1 MRRRL
6 ILLGFV
12 ALLLGCAPAP
22 QSPLLLTVNPWLG
35 YDPFVLAR
43 ERGLLDPRVRIVEL
57 MSNSDSRRALANGLS
72 EATALTLDEALRAA
86 DAGIPIQIVA
96 VLDVSAGADAV
107 LARPDIERLDQ
118 LRGKRIGVE
127 TGAVGSL
134 MLARL
139 LAAAG
144 LQEDAVQIVDVE
156 ASQHAEVLQSGLVD
170 AVITFEPMRTQL
182 ERRGFPV
189 LFDSRAL
196 PGEIIDVLVVRPG
209 IDAAPLIE
217 AWRAGLAALERDPLA
232 AAEVLA
238 RGVDLSV
245 EEYQQ
250 ALSGLRFVSPQESAR
265 WLSGGAASPLAEQAK
280 AIVAELTQHG
290 EITRPPDWPAL
301 LGGARR

>member
-22 QSPLLLTVNPWLG
+22 QSPLLLTVSPWLA
-35 YDPFVLAR
+35 YDLFVLAR
-43 ERGLLDPRVRIVEL
+43 ERRMLDPRVRIVEL
-57 MSNSDSRRALANGLS
+57 MSNSDSRRALANGQTQ
-72 EATALTLDEALRAA
+72 AAALTLDEALRVG

-96 VLDVSAGADAV
+96 VLDVSEGADAL

-139 LAAAG
+139 LSAAG
-144 LQEDAVQIVDVE
+144 LSKDAVQIVDVE
-156 ASQHAEVLQSGLVD
+156 ASQHAALLQGGRVD

-182 ERRGFPV
+182 ERRGYRV
-189 LFDSRAL
+189 LFDSQML
-196 PGEIIDVLVVRPG
+196 PGEIIDVLVVRAG
-209 IDAAPLIE
+209 IDAKPLLD
-217 AWRAGLAALERDPLA
+217 AWRAGLTALERDRLA

-265 WLSGGAASPLAEQAK
+265 WLSGGEASPLAERAK
-280 AIVAELTQHG
+280 AIVAELTHHG
-290 EITRPPDWPAL
+290 LLERPPDWPAL
-301 LGGARR
+301 LGGR